1 MKKIRIAQVK
11 LHRAVVKPL
20 ALGIGEPRKMLSLRS
35 LRDLSAFSEKIKHR
49 VLKSSDS
56 EWKKFSLE
64 YLEEGEAPS
73 KGDQTGTMVVSNSL
87 ALHVLFRLY
96 GAAAGMRPQ
105 PPARPEPQRDGQ
117 RRGRRPPLRWPS
129 PSLSAP

>member
-64 YLEEGEAPS
+64 YLEEGGPLPKAIRREPWWFPTRWRFMCYLGS
-73 KGDQTGTMVVSNSL
+73 TGP
-87 ALHVLFRLY
+87 RL
-96 GAAAGMRPQ
+96 G
-105 PPARPEPQRDGQ
+105 
-117 RRGRRPPLRWPS
+117 
-129 PSLSAP
+129 